1 MKKFIYLLLLLSISL
16 FGCMGKVSTSEG
28 QSDKEQSTA
37 ETNESVEE
45 FIISLVENFGNR
57 LQNVSLLGPQTELKK
72 SMKENYGGIVSPELI
87 EQWLKD
93 PQKAPGRLTSSPW
106 PDRVDITDI
115 QKQSDQKY
123 SVKGEIVEVTSTG
136 IADRRPIQLLV
147 GKVGEQW
154 MITDVKIKQ
163 VEDGDLI
170 VYANEQYGFLFKLP
184 VSWQDY
190 SIIEDEW
197 VGEVNGKVTEEG
209 PMLSIRHP
217 EWTTEHPRQD
227 IPIMIFTIEQWESM
241 QSEKFHI
248 GAAPIGPKE
257 LARNEKYVFALP
269 ARYNFAFLPGYEEV
283 EEIVERNPIE
293 TQF

>member
-1 MKKFIYLLLLLSISL
+1 
-16 FGCMGKVSTSEG
+16 MGKESLSEE
-28 QSDKEQSTA
+28 QSDKEQSPA
-37 ETNESVEE
+37 ETNESDEE
-45 FIISLVENFGNR
+45 FIISLVEKFGNK
-57 LQNVSLLGPQTELKK
+57 LQNVSLFGPQTELEK
-72 SMKENYGGIVSPELI
+72 SMKENYGGIVSLELV

-93 PQKAPGRLTSSPW
+93 PQNAPGRLTSSPW

-115 QKQSDQKY
+115 QKQSDKKY

-136 IADRRPIQLLV
+136 VADQRPIQLFV
-147 GKVGEQW
+147 EKVGEQW
-154 MITDVKIKQ
+154 IITDVKINQGENK
-163 VEDGDLI
+163 DTI
-170 VYANEQYGFLFKLP
+170 IYANDQYGFRFKLP

-190 SIIEDEW
+190 SIVEDEW
-197 VGEVNGKVTEEG
+197 VGETNGKVTEKG

-217 EWTTEHPRQD
+217 QWTTEHPRQD
-227 IPIMIFTIEQWESM
+227 IPIMIFTIEQWESI

-283 EEIVERNPIE
+283 EEIVDQNPIDV
-293 TQF
+293 QF